1 MIMIELDAVDLD
13 RLRAFIVFAEHRNFT
28 HAARELALSQPALFA
43 QVKRLAE
50 DLDVSLYRRKGR
62 RLELTPQG
70 VEVQRFARDLIS
82 SSEAF
87 LDRLRGSK
95 KTEPVRLA
103 AGEGSYLYLLG
114 GSLREHRRSSAHP
127 LQLLTRDA
135 PSTVAA
141 LRSGDADV
149 GVAALSE
156 LPADLH
162 SEVLATVGQALVLPR
177 SHPLAKRRRLS
188 LDDLEGASLI
198 VPPVGRPH
206 RTALSRAL
214 LGAGVSW
221 RVAVE
226 VNGWELMVHFAQLK
240 MGLAV
245 VNDFVR
251 VPRGL
256 VARPLL
262 GLAPIPYQL
271 LTRPDEQRPAVG
283 ELAAMLR
290 RCTAGKSAR

>member
-1 MIMIELDAVDLD
+1 MIGLEAIDLD
-13 RLRAFIVFAEHRNFT
+13 RLRAFLVFAQHRNFT

-50 DLDVSLYRRKGR
+50 DLGVTLYRRNGR
-62 RLELTPQG
+62 RLELTTQG
-70 VEVQRFARDLIS
+70 VEVQRFARGLVSD
-82 SSEAF
+82 SEAF
-87 LDRLRGSK
+87 LRRLRGSTQK
-95 KTEPVRLA
+95 AAVRLA

-114 GSLREHRRSSAHP
+114 SALREHRRRSAHP

-141 LRSGDADV
+141 LRNGDADV

-156 LPADLH
+156 LPTDLH
-162 SEVLATVGQALVLPR
+162 SEVFATVGQAVLVPQG
-177 SHPLAKRRRLS
+177 HPLAKRRRLS
-188 LDDLEGASLI
+188 LEDLEGASLI
-198 VPPVGRPH
+198 VPPIGRPH
-206 RTALSRAL
+206 RTALARAL

-226 VNGWELMVHFAQLK
+226 VNGWELMVHFALLK
-240 MGLAV
+240 MGLAI

-256 VARPLL
+256 VARPLR
-262 GLAPIPYQL
+262 GLSAIPYQL
-271 LTRPDEQRPAVG
+271 LTRPDEERPAAV
-283 ELAAMLR
+283 ELAAILR
-290 RCTAGKSAR
+290 RRTTSKASRR